1 MMSTRP
7 DPNSAS
13 AEPGGPSSVARA
25 ARTWSGMRTL
35 VLDLHDRRKAV
46 SAALGISFIRAKA
59 LRMLTAAGPLT
70 MRELASLLGTDA
82 PYTTLIVDDLEQRGL
97 AARSPHPEDRRSKI
111 VTATQT
117 GSQQAEV
124 ANRILDE
131 PPTPLLELDPD
142 DLATL
147 DRIIAK
153 MLDAFSAKRGSVG

>member
-1 MMSTRP
+1 MMTTRP

-13 AEPGGPSSVARA
+13 TEPGPSSVARA

-46 SAALGISFIRAKA
+46 SAALGMSFIRAKA

-82 PYTTLIVDDLEQRGL
+82 PYTTLIVHDLEQRGL
-97 AARSPHPEDRRSKI
+97 AARSTHPEDRRSKI

-131 PPTPLLELDPD
+131 PPTPLLELDPE

-153 MLDAFSAKRGSVG
+153 VLDAFSAKRDSAG